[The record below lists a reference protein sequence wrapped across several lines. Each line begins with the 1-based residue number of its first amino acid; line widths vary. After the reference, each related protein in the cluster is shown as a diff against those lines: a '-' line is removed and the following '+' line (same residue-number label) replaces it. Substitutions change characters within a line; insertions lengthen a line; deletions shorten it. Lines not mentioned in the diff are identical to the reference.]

1 MKKLYLMLS
10 MLFAFGIAA
19 NAVPAKKLQK
29 VITLANGTQVSV
41 ELRGDEYLSWWE
53 GTDGTAYRT
62 TATDENVFEAFDLEA
77 QKPAA
82 AARRARTEQGRV
94 ARLARVKN
102 SLKGADDKMRGLGGD
117 HITYKGVKK
126 GLVVLVD
133 FKNKK
138 FADGHDL
145 EYYKNVINGKDF
157 TDEEEGYVG
166 SVRDYFLAQSN
177 GQFELDFDV
186 VGPVTMSK
194 NYGYYG
200 NDGAYQKDEKVYEMI
215 KEACDGIQDKVNLKD
230 YDWDGDGEADQVF
243 FLYAGLGQ
251 ASGGSYS
258 TIWPHESQ
266 LLYWPCGVLSYPTG
280 KINTYACA
288 NELQPETQGSS
299 RYISAG
305 IGTICHEFS
314 HCLGFADMYDTS
326 GGGAYGMA
334 VFDVMDQGSYN
345 GNGFVPCNYTA
356 FERIYAGWVEAIEL
370 DAPATV
376 KDMKSVSD
384 YGRPFIMYNYKNTNE
399 YFLMENRQ
407 NTGWDKG
414 LYGSNGLLITH
425 VNYVPS
431 RWINNTV
438 NVITGTG
445 NNRIQCCTVV
455 NADGSRDMSDFYS
468 LQGDLYPY
476 EVKGV
481 TMNDEFTDDS
491 EPAAKLYNKNSDNSY
506 YLGIPITQIKRSKG
520 SISFLVCGGDDKNV
534 IDNTFKG
541 VVDGINGVTVV
552 KKTVDNRIY
561 SIDGRYLGTD
571 ASALGKG
578 IYVVGGKKVVK

>member
-10 MLFAFGIAA
+10 MLFAFGAAA
-19 NAVPAKKLQK
+19 NAIPAKKLQK
-29 VITLANGTQVSV
+29 VITLTNGTQVSV

-53 GTDGTAYRT
+53 GTDGTAYRA
-62 TATDENVFEAFDLEA
+62 TADENVFEAFDLEA

-82 AARRARTEQGRV
+82 AARRARAEQGRV

-157 TDEEEGYVG
+157 SDEEEGYVG

-251 ASGGSYS
+251 ASGGSAG
-258 TIWPHESQ
+258 TVWPHESE
-266 LLYWPCGVLSYPTG
+266 LRYWPCGVLSYSTG

-314 HCLGFADMYDTS
+314 HCLGFADMYDTT
-326 GGGAYGMA
+326 GGGGYGMS

-370 DAPATV
+370 IDPATV

-399 YFLMENRQ
+399 YFLLENRQ

-414 LYGSNGLLITH
+414 LYGSNGLLIVH

-431 RWINNTV
+431 RWANNSV
-438 NVITGTG
+438 NSSAEK
-445 NNRIQCCTVV
+445 IQCCTVV
-455 NADGSRDMSDFYS
+455 NADGSRENTQYS

-481 TMNDEFTDDS
+481 TMNDEFTDES
-491 EPAAKLYNKNSDNSY
+491 EPAAKLYTKNSDNSY
-506 YLGIPITQIKRSKG
+506 ALGIPITQIKRSKG

-534 IDNTFKG
+534 IDNTFNG

-578 IYVVGGKKVVK
+578 IYVVGGKKIVK

>member
-10 MLFAFGIAA
+10 MLFAFGAAA

-29 VITLANGTQVSV
+29 VITLTNGTQVSV

-53 GTDGTAYRT
+53 GTDGTAYRA
-62 TATDENVFEAFDLEA
+62 TADENVFEAFDLEA

-82 AARRARTEQGRV
+82 AARRARAEQGRV

-157 TDEEEGYVG
+157 SDEEEGYVG

-251 ASGGSYS
+251 ASGGSAG
-258 TIWPHESQ
+258 TVWPHESE
-266 LLYWPCGVLSYPTG
+266 LRYWPCGVLSYSTG

-314 HCLGFADMYDTS
+314 HCLGFADMYDTT
-326 GGGAYGMA
+326 GGGGYGMS

-370 DAPATV
+370 IDPATV

-414 LYGSNGLLITH
+414 LYGSNGLLIVH

-431 RWINNTV
+431 RWANNSV
-438 NVITGTG
+438 NSSAEK
-445 NNRIQCCTVV
+445 IQCCTVV
-455 NADGSRDMSDFYS
+455 NADGSRENTQYS

-481 TMNDEFTDDS
+481 TMNDEFTDES
-491 EPAAKLYNKNSDNSY
+491 EPAAKLYTKNSDNSY
-506 YLGIPITQIKRSKG
+506 ALGIPITNIKRSKG
-520 SISFLVCGGDDKNV
+520 SISFLVCGGDANNV
-534 IDNTFKG
+534 IDNTFNG
-541 VVDGINGVTVV
+541 VVDGINGVTVAN
-552 KKTVDNRIY
+552 KATDNRIY

-578 IYVVGGKKVVK
+578 IYVVGGKKIVK

>member
-10 MLFAFGIAA
+10 MLFAFGAAA

-29 VITLANGTQVSV
+29 VITLTNGTQVSV

-53 GTDGTAYRT
+53 GTDGTAYRA
-62 TATDENVFEAFDLEA
+62 TADENVFEAFDLEA

-82 AARRARTEQGRV
+82 AARRARAEQGRV

-157 TDEEEGYVG
+157 SDEEEGYVG

-215 KEACDGIQDKVNLKD
+215 KEASDGIQDKVNLKD

-251 ASGGSYS
+251 ASGGSAS
-258 TIWPHESQ
+258 TVWPHESE
-266 LLYWPCGVLSYPTG
+266 LRYWPCGVLSYSTG

-314 HCLGFADMYDTS
+314 HCLGFADMYDTT
-326 GGGAYGMA
+326 GGGGYGMS

-370 DAPATV
+370 IDPATV

-414 LYGSNGLLITH
+414 LYGSNGLLIVH

-431 RWINNTV
+431 RWANNSV
-438 NVITGTG
+438 NSSAEK
-445 NNRIQCCTVV
+445 IQCCTVV
-455 NADGSRDMSDFYS
+455 NADGSRENTQYS

-481 TMNDEFTDDS
+481 TMNDEFTDES
-491 EPAAKLYNKNSDNSY
+491 EPAAKLYTKNSDNSY
-506 YLGIPITQIKRSKG
+506 ALGIPITQIKRSKG
-520 SISFLVCGGDDKNV
+520 SVSFLVCGGDANNV
-534 IDNTFKG
+534 IDNTFNG
-541 VVDGINGVTVV
+541 VVDGINGVTVAN
-552 KKTVDNRIY
+552 KATDNRIY

-578 IYVVGGKKVVK
+578 IYVVGGKKIVK

>member
-10 MLFAFGIAA
+10 MLFAFGTAA

-133 FKNKK
+133 FKSKK

-157 TDEEEGYVG
+157 TDEKEGYVG

-200 NDGAYQKDEKVYEMI
+200 ADNAYQKDEKVYEMI
-215 KEACDGIQDKVNLKD
+215 KEASDAIQDQVNLKD

-251 ASGGSYS
+251 ASGGSAG
-258 TIWPHESQ
+258 TIWPHESE
-266 LLYWPCGVLSYPTG
+266 LRYWPCGVLSYPTG

-288 NELQPETQGSS
+288 NELQPVTQGSTN
-299 RYISAG
+299 YISAG

-326 GGGAYGMA
+326 GGGGYGMS

-356 FERIYAGWVEAIEL
+356 FERIYAGWVEPIEL

-407 NTGWDKG
+407 NTGWDEG
-414 LYGSNGLLITH
+414 LYGCNGLLIVH

-438 NVITGTG
+438 NSSDQKIP
-445 NNRIQCCTVV
+445 QCCTVV
-455 NADGSRDMSDFYS
+455 NADGSREISNTLS

-476 EVKGV
+476 EEKGV

-506 YLGIPITQIKRSKG
+506 ALGIPITQIKRSKG
-520 SISFLVCGGDDKNV
+520 SVSFLVCGGDDKNV
-534 IDNTFKG
+534 IDNTFNG

-578 IYVVGGKKVVK
+578 IYVVGGKKIVK

>member
-10 MLFAFGIAA
+10 MLFAFGTAA

-157 TDEEEGYVG
+157 SDEEEGYVG

-215 KEACDGIQDKVNLKD
+215 KEACDGIKDQVNLKN

-251 ASGGSYS
+251 ASGGSAG
-258 TIWPHESQ
+258 TIWPHESE
-266 LLYWPCGVLSYPTG
+266 LRYWPCGVLSYPTG

-314 HCLGFADMYDTS
+314 HCLGFADMYDTT
-326 GGGAYGMA
+326 GGGGYGMS

-356 FERIYAGWVEAIEL
+356 FERIYAGWVEPIEL
-370 DAPATV
+370 IDPATV

-399 YFLMENRQ
+399 YFLLENRQ

-414 LYGSNGLLITH
+414 LYGSNGLLIVH

-431 RWINNTV
+431 RWANNSV
-438 NVITGTG
+438 NSSAEK
-445 NNRIQCCTVV
+445 IQCCTVV
-455 NADGSRDMSDFYS
+455 NADGSRENTQYS

-481 TMNDEFTDDS
+481 TMNDEFTDYS

-506 YLGIPITQIKRSKG
+506 ALGIPITQIKRSKG
-520 SISFLVCGGDDKNV
+520 SVSFLVCGGDDKNV

-578 IYVVGGKKVVK
+578 IYVVGGKKIVK

>member
-10 MLFAFGIAA
+10 MLFAFGAAA

-29 VITLANGTQVSV
+29 VITLTNGTQVSV

-62 TATDENVFEAFDLEA
+62 TAADDTVFEAFDLEV

-82 AARRARTEQGRV
+82 AARRARAEQGRV

-157 TDEEEGYVG
+157 SDEEEGYVG

-251 ASGGSYS
+251 ASGGSAG
-258 TIWPHESQ
+258 TVWPHESE
-266 LLYWPCGVLSYPTG
+266 LRYWPCGVLSYSTG

-314 HCLGFADMYDTS
+314 HCLGFADMYDTTGS
-326 GGGAYGMA
+326 GGYGMS

-370 DAPATV
+370 ESPATV

-414 LYGSNGLLITH
+414 LYGSNGLLIVH

-431 RWINNTV
+431 RWANNSV
-438 NVITGTG
+438 NSSAEK
-445 NNRIQCCTVV
+445 IQCCTVV
-455 NADGSRDMSDFYS
+455 NADGSRENTQYS

-481 TMNDEFTDDS
+481 TMNDEFTDES
-491 EPAAKLYNKNSDNSY
+491 EPAAKLYTKNSDNSY
-506 YLGIPITQIKRSKG
+506 ALGIPITNIKRSKG
-520 SISFLVCGGDDKNV
+520 SVSFLVCGGDDKNV
-534 IDNTFKG
+534 IDNTFNG
-541 VVDGINGVTVV
+541 VVDGINGVTVAN
-552 KKTVDNRIY
+552 KAADNRIY

-578 IYVVGGKKVVK
+578 IYVVGGKKIVK

>member
-10 MLFAFGIAA
+10 MLFAFGAAA

-29 VITLANGTQVSV
+29 VITLTNGTQVSV

-62 TATDENVFEAFDLEA
+62 TADENVFEAFDLEA

-102 SLKGADDKMRGLGGD
+102 SLKGIDDKMRGLGGD

-157 TDEEEGYVG
+157 SDEEEGYVG

-251 ASGGSYS
+251 ASGGSAG
-258 TIWPHESQ
+258 TIWPHESE
-266 LLYWPCGVLSYPTG
+266 LRYWPCGVLSYPTG

-314 HCLGFADMYDTS
+314 HCLGFADMYDTTGS
-326 GGGAYGMA
+326 GGYGMS

-370 DAPATV
+370 IDPATV

-399 YFLMENRQ
+399 YFLLENRQ
-407 NTGWDKG
+407 NTGWDEG
-414 LYGSNGLLITH
+414 LYGSNGLLIVH

-431 RWINNTV
+431 RWANNSV
-438 NVITGTG
+438 NSSAEK
-445 NNRIQCCTVV
+445 IQCCTVV
-455 NADGSRDMSDFYS
+455 NADGSRENTQYS

-476 EVKGV
+476 EVKGM
-481 TMNDEFTDDS
+481 TMNDEFTDES
-491 EPAAKLYNKNSDNSY
+491 EPAAKLYTKNSDNY
-506 YLGIPITQIKRSKG
+506 YALGIPITNIKRSKG
-520 SISFLVCGGDDKNV
+520 SVSFLVCGGDDKNV
-534 IDNTFKG
+534 IDNTFNG
-541 VVDGINGVTVV
+541 VVDGINGVTVAN
-552 KKTVDNRIY
+552 KAADNRIY

-578 IYVVGGKKVVK
+578 IYVVGGKKIVK

>member
-10 MLFAFGIAA
+10 MLFAFGAAA
-19 NAVPAKKLQK
+19 NAIPAKKLQK
-29 VITLANGTQVSV
+29 VITLTNGTQVSV

-53 GTDGTAYRT
+53 GTDGTAYRA
-62 TATDENVFEAFDLEA
+62 TADDAVFEAFDLEA

-82 AARRARTEQGRV
+82 AARRARAEQGRV

-157 TDEEEGYVG
+157 SDEEEGYVG

-251 ASGGSYS
+251 ASGGSAG
-258 TIWPHESQ
+258 TIWPHESE
-266 LLYWPCGVLSYPTG
+266 LRYWPCGVLSYPTG

-314 HCLGFADMYDTS
+314 HCLGFADMYDTT
-326 GGGAYGMA
+326 GGGGYGMS

-370 DAPATV
+370 ESPATV

-414 LYGSNGLLITH
+414 LYGSNGLLIVH

-431 RWINNTV
+431 RWANNSV
-438 NVITGTG
+438 NSSAEK
-445 NNRIQCCTVV
+445 IQCCTVV
-455 NADGSRDMSDFYS
+455 NADGSRENTQYS

-481 TMNDEFTDDS
+481 TMNDEFTDES
-491 EPAAKLYNKNSDNSY
+491 EPAAKLYTKNSDNSY
-506 YLGIPITQIKRSKG
+506 ALGIPITNIKRSKG

-534 IDNTFKG
+534 IDNTFNG

-578 IYVVGGKKVVK
+578 IYVVGGKKIVK

>member
-10 MLFAFGIAA
+10 MLFAFGAAA

-138 FADGHDL
+138 FANGHDL

-215 KEACDGIQDKVNLKD
+215 KEACDGIKDQVDLKD

-251 ASGGSYS
+251 ASGGSAG
-258 TIWPHESQ
+258 TIWPHESE
-266 LLYWPCGVLSYPTG
+266 LRYWPCGVLSYSTG

-326 GGGAYGMA
+326 GGGGYGMS

-370 DAPATV
+370 DVPATV
-376 KDMKSVSD
+376 KEMKSVSD

-407 NTGWDKG
+407 NTGWDEG

-431 RWINNTV
+431 RWANNSV
-438 NVITGTG
+438 NSSAEK
-445 NNRIQCCTVV
+445 IQCCTVV
-455 NADGSRDMSDFYS
+455 NADGSRENTQYS

-481 TMNDEFTDDS
+481 TMNDEFTDES
-491 EPAAKLYNKNSDNSY
+491 EPAAKLYTKNSDNSY
-506 YLGIPITQIKRSKG
+506 ALGIPITKIKRSKG
-520 SISFLVCGGDDKNV
+520 SVSFLVCGGDDKNV

-578 IYVVGGKKVVK
+578 IYVVGGKKIVK

>member
-10 MLFAFGIAA
+10 MLFAFGAAA
-19 NAVPAKKLQK
+19 NAIPAKKLQK
-29 VITLANGTQVSV
+29 VITLTNGTQVSV

-53 GTDGTAYRT
+53 GTDGTAYRA
-62 TATDENVFEAFDLEA
+62 TADDTVFEAFDLEA

-82 AARRARTEQGRV
+82 AARRARAEQGRV

-157 TDEEEGYVG
+157 SDEEEGYVG

-251 ASGGSYS
+251 ASGGSAG
-258 TIWPHESQ
+258 TVWPHESE
-266 LLYWPCGVLSYPTG
+266 LRYWPCGVLSYSTG

-314 HCLGFADMYDTS
+314 HCLGFADMYDTT
-326 GGGAYGMA
+326 GGGGYGMS

-370 DAPATV
+370 IDPATV

-399 YFLMENRQ
+399 YFLLENRQ

-414 LYGSNGLLITH
+414 LYGSNGLLIVH

-431 RWINNTV
+431 RWANNSV
-438 NVITGTG
+438 NSSAEK
-445 NNRIQCCTVV
+445 IQCCTVV
-455 NADGSRDMSDFYS
+455 NADGSRENTQYS

-481 TMNDEFTDDS
+481 TMNDEFTDES
-491 EPAAKLYNKNSDNSY
+491 EPAAKLYTKNSDNSY
-506 YLGIPITQIKRSKG
+506 ALGIPITNIKRSKG

-534 IDNTFKG
+534 IDNTFNG
-541 VVDGINGVTVV
+541 VVDGINGVTVAN
-552 KKTVDNRIY
+552 KAADNRIY

-578 IYVVGGKKVVK
+578 IYVVGGKKIVK

>member
-10 MLFAFGIAA
+10 MLFAFGAAA
-19 NAVPAKKLQK
+19 NAIPAKKLQK
-29 VITLANGTQVSV
+29 VITLTNGTQVSV

-53 GTDGTAYRT
+53 GTDGTAYRA
-62 TATDENVFEAFDLEA
+62 TADENVFEAFDLEA

-82 AARRARTEQGRV
+82 AARRARAEQGRV

-157 TDEEEGYVG
+157 SDEEEGYVG

-251 ASGGSYS
+251 ASGGSAG
-258 TIWPHESQ
+258 TVWPHESE
-266 LLYWPCGVLSYPTG
+266 LRYWPCGVLSYSTG

-314 HCLGFADMYDTS
+314 HCLGFADMYDTT
-326 GGGAYGMA
+326 GGGGYGMS

-370 DAPATV
+370 ESPATV

-414 LYGSNGLLITH
+414 LYGSNGLLIVH

-431 RWINNTV
+431 RWANNSV
-438 NVITGTG
+438 NSSAEK
-445 NNRIQCCTVV
+445 IQCCTVV
-455 NADGSRDMSDFYS
+455 NADGSRENTQYS

-481 TMNDEFTDDS
+481 TMNDEFTDES
-491 EPAAKLYNKNSDNSY
+491 EPAAKLYTKNSDNSY
-506 YLGIPITQIKRSKG
+506 ALGIPITQIKRSKG
-520 SISFLVCGGDDKNV
+520 SISFLVCGGDDNNV
-534 IDNTFKG
+534 IDNTFNG
-541 VVDGINGVTVV
+541 VVDGINGVTVA
-552 KKTVDNRIY
+552 KKTADNRIY

-578 IYVVGGKKVVK
+578 IYVVGGKKIVK

>member
-82 AARRARTEQGRV
+82 AARRARAEQGRV

-157 TDEEEGYVG
+157 SDEEEGYVG

-194 NYGYYG
+194 NSGYYG

-251 ASGGSYS
+251 ASGGSPG
-258 TIWPHESQ
+258 TIWPHESE
-266 LLYWPCGVLSYPTG
+266 LRYWPCGVLSYPTG

-314 HCLGFADMYDTS
+314 HCLGFADMYDTT
-326 GGGAYGMA
+326 GGGGYGMS

-370 DAPATV
+370 ESPATV

-399 YFLMENRQ
+399 YFLLENRQ

-414 LYGSNGLLITH
+414 LYGSNGLLIVH

-431 RWINNTV
+431 RWANNSV
-438 NVITGTG
+438 NAS
-445 NNRIQCCTVV
+445 NEKIQCCTVV
-455 NADGSRDMSDFYS
+455 NADGSRENTQYS

-481 TMNDEFTDDS
+481 TMNDEFTDES
-491 EPAAKLYNKNSDNSY
+491 EPAAKLYTKNSDNSY
-506 YLGIPITQIKRSKG
+506 ALGIPITQIKRSKG
-520 SISFLVCGGDDKNV
+520 SVSFLVCGGDANNV
-534 IDNTFKG
+534 IDNTFNG
-541 VVDGINGVTVV
+541 VVDGINGVTVAN
-552 KKTVDNRIY
+552 KATDNRIY

-578 IYVVGGKKVVK
+578 IYVVGGKKIVK

>member
-10 MLFAFGIAA
+10 MLFAFGTAA

-82 AARRARTEQGRV
+82 AARRARAEQGRV

-133 FKNKK
+133 FKNEK

-200 NDGAYQKDEKVYEMI
+200 GDSQYQKDDKVYEMI
-215 KEACDGIQDKVNLKD
+215 KEACDGIQDQVNLKN

-251 ASGGSYS
+251 ASGGSAG
-258 TIWPHESQ
+258 TIWPHESE
-266 LLYWPCGVLSYPTG
+266 LRYWPCGVLSYPTG

-314 HCLGFADMYDTS
+314 HCLGFADMYDTT
-326 GGGAYGMA
+326 GGGGYGMS

-370 DAPATV
+370 DVPATV
-376 KDMKSVSD
+376 KEMKSVSD

-431 RWINNTV
+431 RWVNNSV
-438 NVITGTG
+438 NSSKEK
-445 NNRIQCCTVV
+445 IQCCTVV
-455 NADGSRDMSDFYS
+455 NADGSREISNTLS

-476 EVKGV
+476 EEKGV

-506 YLGIPITQIKRSKG
+506 ALGIPITQIKRSKG
-520 SISFLVCGGDDKNV
+520 SISFLVCGGDANNV

-578 IYVVGGKKVVK
+578 IYVVGGKKIVK

>member
-10 MLFAFGIAA
+10 MLFAFGAAA

-29 VITLANGTQVSV
+29 VITLTNGTQVSV

-53 GTDGTAYRT
+53 GTDGTAYRA
-62 TATDENVFEAFDLEA
+62 TADENVFEAFDLEA

-82 AARRARTEQGRV
+82 AARRARAEQGRV

-102 SLKGADDKMRGLGGD
+102 SLRGADDKMRGLGGD

-157 TDEEEGYVG
+157 SDEEEGYVG

-251 ASGGSYS
+251 ASGGSAG
-258 TIWPHESQ
+258 TVWPHESE
-266 LLYWPCGVLSYPTG
+266 LRYWPCGVLSYSTG

-314 HCLGFADMYDTS
+314 HCLGFADMYDTT
-326 GGGAYGMA
+326 GGGGYGMS

-370 DAPATV
+370 IDPATV

-414 LYGSNGLLITH
+414 LYGSNGLLIVH

-431 RWINNTV
+431 RWANNSV
-438 NVITGTG
+438 NSSAEK
-445 NNRIQCCTVV
+445 IQCCTVV
-455 NADGSRDMSDFYS
+455 NADGSRENTQYS

-481 TMNDEFTDDS
+481 TMNDEFTDES
-491 EPAAKLYNKNSDNSY
+491 EPAAKLYTKNSDNSY
-506 YLGIPITQIKRSKG
+506 ALGIPITQIKRSKG
-520 SISFLVCGGDDKNV
+520 SISFLVCGGDANNV
-534 IDNTFKG
+534 IDNTFNG
-541 VVDGINGVTVV
+541 VVDGINGVTVA
-552 KKTVDNRIY
+552 KKAADNRIY

-578 IYVVGGKKVVK
+578 IYVVGGKKIVK

>member
-10 MLFAFGIAA
+10 MLFAFGAAA
-19 NAVPAKKLQK
+19 NAIPAKKLQK
-29 VITLANGTQVSV
+29 VITLTNGTQVSV

-62 TATDENVFEAFDLEA
+62 TAADDTVFEAFDLEA

-82 AARRARTEQGRV
+82 AARRARAEQGRV

-157 TDEEEGYVG
+157 SDEEEGYVG

-251 ASGGSYS
+251 ASGGSAG
-258 TIWPHESQ
+258 TIWPHESE
-266 LLYWPCGVLSYPTG
+266 LRYWPCGVLSYSTG

-314 HCLGFADMYDTS
+314 HCLGFADMYDTT
-326 GGGAYGMA
+326 GGGGYGMS

-356 FERIYAGWVEAIEL
+356 FERIYAGWVEPIEL
-370 DAPATV
+370 IDPATV

-399 YFLMENRQ
+399 YFLLENRQ
-407 NTGWDKG
+407 NTGWDEG
-414 LYGSNGLLITH
+414 LYGSNGLLIVH

-431 RWINNTV
+431 RWANNSV
-438 NVITGTG
+438 NSSAEK
-445 NNRIQCCTVV
+445 IQCCTVV
-455 NADGSRDMSDFYS
+455 NADGSRDNTQYS

-481 TMNDEFTDDS
+481 TMNDEFTDES
-491 EPAAKLYNKNSDNSY
+491 EPAAKLYTKNSDNSY
-506 YLGIPITQIKRSKG
+506 ALGIPITNIKRSKG

-534 IDNTFKG
+534 IDNTFNG
-541 VVDGINGVTVV
+541 VVDGINGVTVAN
-552 KKTVDNRIY
+552 KAADNRIY

>member
-10 MLFAFGIAA
+10 MLFAFGAAA
-19 NAVPAKKLQK
+19 NAIPAKKLQK
-29 VITLANGTQVSV
+29 VITLTNGTQVSV

-53 GTDGTAYRT
+53 GTDGTAYRA
-62 TATDENVFEAFDLEA
+62 TADENVFEAFDLEA

-82 AARRARTEQGRV
+82 AARRARAEQGRV

-157 TDEEEGYVG
+157 SDEEEGYVG

-251 ASGGSYS
+251 ASGGSAG
-258 TIWPHESQ
+258 TVWPHESE
-266 LLYWPCGVLSYPTG
+266 LRYWPCGVLSYSTG

-314 HCLGFADMYDTS
+314 HCLGFADMYDTT
-326 GGGAYGMA
+326 GGGGYGMS

-370 DAPATV
+370 ESPATV

-414 LYGSNGLLITH
+414 LYGSNGLLIVH

-431 RWINNTV
+431 RWANNSV
-438 NVITGTG
+438 NSSAEK
-445 NNRIQCCTVV
+445 IQCCTVV
-455 NADGSRDMSDFYS
+455 NADGSRENTQYS

-481 TMNDEFTDDS
+481 TMNDEFTDES
-491 EPAAKLYNKNSDNSY
+491 EPAAKLYTKNSDNSY
-506 YLGIPITQIKRSKG
+506 ALGIPITNIKRSKG
-520 SISFLVCGGDDKNV
+520 SVSFLVCGGDANNV
-534 IDNTFKG
+534 IDNTFNG
-541 VVDGINGVTVV
+541 VVDGINGVTVAN
-552 KKTVDNRIY
+552 KATDNRIY

-578 IYVVGGKKVVK
+578 IYVVGGKKIVK

>member
-10 MLFAFGIAA
+10 MLFAFGTAA

-200 NDGAYQKDEKVYEMI
+200 GDSEYQKDDKVYEMI
-215 KEACDGIQDKVNLKD
+215 KEACDGIQDQVNLKD

-251 ASGGSYS
+251 ASGGTAS
-258 TIWPHESQ
+258 TIWPHESE
-266 LLYWPCGVLSYPTG
+266 LRYWPCGVLSYSTG

-314 HCLGFADMYDTS
+314 HCLGFADMYDTF
-326 GGGAYGMA
+326 GGGGYGMS

-356 FERIYAGWVEAIEL
+356 FERIYAGWVEPIEL
-370 DAPATV
+370 DVPATV

-407 NTGWDKG
+407 NTGWDEG
-414 LYGSNGLLITH
+414 LYGSNGLLIVH

-431 RWINNTV
+431 RWINNSV
-438 NVITGTG
+438 NSSKEK
-445 NNRIQCCTVV
+445 IQCCTVV
-455 NADGSRDMSDFYS
+455 NADGSRETSNTLS

-476 EVKGV
+476 EEKGV

-506 YLGIPITQIKRSKG
+506 ALGIPITQIKRSKG
-520 SISFLVCGGDDKNV
+520 SVSFLVCGGDDKNV

-578 IYVVGGKKVVK
+578 IYVVGGKKIVK

>member
-10 MLFAFGIAA
+10 MLFAFGAAA

-29 VITLANGTQVSV
+29 VITLTNGTQVSV

-53 GTDGTAYRT
+53 GTDGTAYRA
-62 TATDENVFEAFDLEA
+62 TADDVVFEAFDLEA

-82 AARRARTEQGRV
+82 DARRARAEQGRV

-157 TDEEEGYVG
+157 SDEEEGYVG

-200 NDGAYQKDEKVYEMI
+200 YDNAYQKDEKVYEMI
-215 KEACDGIQDKVNLKD
+215 KEASDAIQDQVNLKD

-243 FLYAGLGQ
+243 YLYAGLGQ
-251 ASGGSYS
+251 ASGGSAS
-258 TIWPHESQ
+258 TIWPHESE
-266 LLYWPCGVLSYPTG
+266 LRYWPCGVLSYSTG

-326 GGGAYGMA
+326 GGGGYGMS

-376 KDMKSVSD
+376 KEMKSVSD

-407 NTGWDKG
+407 NTGWDEG

-431 RWINNTV
+431 RWANNSV
-438 NVITGTG
+438 NSSAEKIQ
-445 NNRIQCCTVV
+445 QCCTVV
-455 NADGSRDMSDFYS
+455 NADGSRDNTQYS

-506 YLGIPITQIKRSKG
+506 ALGIPITQIKRSKG
-520 SISFLVCGGDDKNV
+520 SISFLVCGGEPSNV
-534 IDNTFKG
+534 IDNTFNG
-541 VVDGINGVTVV
+541 VVDGINGVTVAD
-552 KKTVDNRIY
+552 KTRDNRIY

-578 IYVVGGKKVVK
+578 IYVVGGKKIVK

>member
-29 VITLANGTQVSV
+29 VITLTNGTQVSV

-53 GTDGTAYRT
+53 GTDGTAYRA
-62 TATDENVFEAFDLEA
+62 TADENVFEAFDLEA

-82 AARRARTEQGRV
+82 AALRARAEQGRV

-157 TDEEEGYVG
+157 SDEEEGYVG

-251 ASGGSYS
+251 ASGGSAG
-258 TIWPHESQ
+258 TVWPHESE
-266 LLYWPCGVLSYPTG
+266 LRYWPCGVLSYPTG

-314 HCLGFADMYDTS
+314 HCLGFADMYDTT
-326 GGGAYGMA
+326 GGGGYGMS

-370 DAPATV
+370 ESPATV

-399 YFLMENRQ
+399 YFLLENRQ

-414 LYGSNGLLITH
+414 LYGSNGLLIVH

-431 RWINNTV
+431 RWANNTV
-438 NVITGTG
+438 NSSGEK
-445 NNRIQCCTVV
+445 IQCCTVV
-455 NADGSRDMSDFYS
+455 NADGSRETTNQYS

-481 TMNDEFTDDS
+481 TMNDEFTDES
-491 EPAAKLYNKNSDNSY
+491 EPAAKLYTKNSDNSY
-506 YLGIPITQIKRSKG
+506 ALGIPITQIKRSKG
-520 SISFLVCGGDDKNV
+520 SVSFLVCGGDDKNV
-534 IDNTFKG
+534 IDNTFNG
-541 VVDGINGVTVV
+541 VVDGINGVTVA
-552 KKTVDNRIY
+552 KKATDNRIY

>member
-29 VITLANGTQVSV
+29 VITLTNGTQVSV

-53 GTDGTAYRT
+53 GIDGTAYRA
-62 TATDENVFEAFDLEA
+62 TADENVFEAFDLEA

-157 TDEEEGYVG
+157 SDEEEGYVG

-194 NYGYYG
+194 NSGYYG

-251 ASGGSYS
+251 ASGGSAG
-258 TIWPHESQ
+258 TIWPHESE
-266 LLYWPCGVLSYPTG
+266 LRYWPCGVLSYSTG

-314 HCLGFADMYDTS
+314 HCLGFADMYDTT
-326 GGGAYGMA
+326 GGGGYGMS

-370 DAPATV
+370 ESPATV

-399 YFLMENRQ
+399 YFLLENRQ

-414 LYGSNGLLITH
+414 LYGSNGLLIVH

-431 RWINNTV
+431 RWANNSV
-438 NVITGTG
+438 NAS
-445 NNRIQCCTVV
+445 NEKIQCCTVV
-455 NADGSRDMSDFYS
+455 NADGSRENTQYS

-481 TMNDEFTDDS
+481 TMNDEFTDES
-491 EPAAKLYNKNSDNSY
+491 EPAAKLYTKNSDNSY
-506 YLGIPITQIKRSKG
+506 ALGIPITQIKRSKG
-520 SISFLVCGGDDKNV
+520 SVSFLVCGGDDKNV
-534 IDNTFKG
+534 IDNTFNG

-578 IYVVGGKKVVK
+578 IYVVGGKKIVK

>member
-10 MLFAFGIAA
+10 MLFAFGTAA
-19 NAVPAKKLQK
+19 NAIPAKKLQK
-29 VITLANGTQVSV
+29 VITLTNGTQVSV

-53 GTDGTAYRT
+53 GTDGTAYRA
-62 TATDENVFEAFDLEA
+62 TADDTVFEAFDLEA

-82 AARRARTEQGRV
+82 AARRARAEQGRV

-157 TDEEEGYVG
+157 SDEEEGYVG

-200 NDGAYQKDEKVYEMI
+200 NDGAYQKDEKIYEMI
-215 KEACDGIQDKVNLKD
+215 KEACDGIQDQVNLKD

-251 ASGGSYS
+251 ASGGSPG
-258 TIWPHESQ
+258 TIWPHESE
-266 LLYWPCGVLSYPTG
+266 LRYWPCGVLSYPTG

-314 HCLGFADMYDTS
+314 HCLGFADMYDTT
-326 GGGAYGMA
+326 GGGGYGMS

-370 DAPATV
+370 ESPATV

-399 YFLMENRQ
+399 YFLLENRQ

-414 LYGSNGLLITH
+414 LYGSNGLLIVH

-431 RWINNTV
+431 RWANNSV
-438 NVITGTG
+438 NAS
-445 NNRIQCCTVV
+445 NEKIQCCTVV
-455 NADGSRDMSDFYS
+455 NADGSRENTQYS

-481 TMNDEFTDDS
+481 TMNDEFTDES
-491 EPAAKLYNKNSDNSY
+491 EPAAKLYTKNSDNSY
-506 YLGIPITQIKRSKG
+506 ALGIPITQIKRSKG
-520 SISFLVCGGDDKNV
+520 SVSFLVCGGDANNV
-534 IDNTFKG
+534 IDNTFNG
-541 VVDGINGVTVV
+541 VVDGINGVTVAN
-552 KKTVDNRIY
+552 KATDNRIY

-578 IYVVGGKKVVK
+578 IYVVGGKKIVK

>member
-10 MLFAFGIAA
+10 MLFAFGAAA

-29 VITLANGTQVSV
+29 VITLTNGTQVSV

-157 TDEEEGYVG
+157 SDEEEGYVG

-194 NYGYYG
+194 NSGYYG

-251 ASGGSYS
+251 ALGGSPG
-258 TIWPHESQ
+258 TIWPHESE
-266 LLYWPCGVLSYPTG
+266 LRYWPCGVLSYPTG

-314 HCLGFADMYDTS
+314 HCLGFADMYDTT
-326 GGGAYGMA
+326 GGGGYGMS

-370 DAPATV
+370 ESPATV

-399 YFLMENRQ
+399 YFLLENRQ

-414 LYGSNGLLITH
+414 LYGSNGLLIVH

-431 RWINNTV
+431 RWANNSV
-438 NVITGTG
+438 NSSAEK
-445 NNRIQCCTVV
+445 IQCCTVV
-455 NADGSRDMSDFYS
+455 NADGSRDNTQYS

-481 TMNDEFTDDS
+481 TMNDEFTDES
-491 EPAAKLYNKNSDNSY
+491 EPAAKLYNKNTDGSNV
-506 YLGIPITQIKRSKG
+506 LGIPITQIKRSKG
-520 SISFLVCGGDDKNV
+520 SVSFLVCGGDDKNV
-534 IDNTFKG
+534 IDNTFNG
-541 VVDGINGVTVV
+541 VVDGINGVTVAD
-552 KKTVDNRIY
+552 KTRDNRIY

-578 IYVVGGKKVVK
+578 VYVVGGKKIVK

>member
-10 MLFAFGIAA
+10 MLFAFGAAA
-19 NAVPAKKLQK
+19 NAIPAKKLQK
-29 VITLANGTQVSV
+29 VITLTNGTQVSV

-53 GTDGTAYRT
+53 GTDGTAYRA
-62 TATDENVFEAFDLEA
+62 TADENVFEAFDLEA

-82 AARRARTEQGRV
+82 AARRARAEQGRV

-157 TDEEEGYVG
+157 SDEEEGYVG

-251 ASGGSYS
+251 ASGGSAG
-258 TIWPHESQ
+258 TVWPHESE
-266 LLYWPCGVLSYPTG
+266 LRYWPCGVLSYSTG

-314 HCLGFADMYDTS
+314 HCLGFADMYDTT
-326 GGGAYGMA
+326 GGGGYGMS

-370 DAPATV
+370 IDPATV

-399 YFLMENRQ
+399 YFLLENRQ

-414 LYGSNGLLITH
+414 LYGSNGLLIVH

-431 RWINNTV
+431 RWANNSV
-438 NVITGTG
+438 NSSAEK
-445 NNRIQCCTVV
+445 IQCCTVV
-455 NADGSRDMSDFYS
+455 NADGSRENTQYS

-481 TMNDEFTDDS
+481 TMNDEFTDES
-491 EPAAKLYNKNSDNSY
+491 EPAAKLYTKNSDNSY
-506 YLGIPITQIKRSKG
+506 ALGIPITQIKRSKG
-520 SISFLVCGGDDKNV
+520 SVSFLVCGGDANNV
-534 IDNTFKG
+534 IDNTFNG
-541 VVDGINGVTVV
+541 VVDGINGVTVAN
-552 KKTVDNRIY
+552 KAVDNRIY

-578 IYVVGGKKVVK
+578 IYVVGGKKIVK

>member
-10 MLFAFGIAA
+10 MLFAFGAAA
-19 NAVPAKKLQK
+19 NAIPAKKLQK
-29 VITLANGTQVSV
+29 VITLTNGTQVSV

-53 GTDGTAYRT
+53 GTDGTAYRA
-62 TATDENVFEAFDLEA
+62 TADENVFEAFDLEA

-82 AARRARTEQGRV
+82 AARRARAEQGRV

-251 ASGGSYS
+251 ASGGSAG
-258 TIWPHESQ
+258 TVWPHESE
-266 LLYWPCGVLSYPTG
+266 LRYWPCGVLSYPTG

-314 HCLGFADMYDTS
+314 HCLGFADMYDTT
-326 GGGAYGMA
+326 GGGGYGMS

-370 DAPATV
+370 IDPATV

-414 LYGSNGLLITH
+414 LYGSNGLLIVH

-431 RWINNTV
+431 RWANNSV
-438 NVITGTG
+438 NSSAEK
-445 NNRIQCCTVV
+445 IQCCTVV
-455 NADGSRDMSDFYS
+455 NADGSRENTQYS

-481 TMNDEFTDDS
+481 TMNDEFTDES
-491 EPAAKLYNKNSDNSY
+491 EPAAKLYTKNSDNSY
-506 YLGIPITQIKRSKG
+506 ALGIPITNIKRSKG
-520 SISFLVCGGDDKNV
+520 SISFLACGGDANNV
-534 IDNTFKG
+534 IDNTFNG
-541 VVDGINGVTVV
+541 VVDGINGVTVAN
-552 KKTVDNRIY
+552 KAADNRIY

-578 IYVVGGKKVVK
+578 IYVVGGKKIVK

>member
-10 MLFAFGIAA
+10 MLFAFGAAA
-19 NAVPAKKLQK
+19 NAIPAKKLQK
-29 VITLANGTQVSV
+29 VITLTNGTQVSV

-53 GTDGTAYRT
+53 GTDGTAYRA
-62 TATDENVFEAFDLEA
+62 TADENVFEAFDLEA

-82 AARRARTEQGRV
+82 AARRARAEQGRV

-157 TDEEEGYVG
+157 SDEEEGYVG

-251 ASGGSYS
+251 ASGGSAG
-258 TIWPHESQ
+258 TVWPHESE
-266 LLYWPCGVLSYPTG
+266 LRYWPCGVLSYSTG

-314 HCLGFADMYDTS
+314 HCLGFADMYDTT
-326 GGGAYGMA
+326 GGGGYGMS

-370 DAPATV
+370 IDPATV

-414 LYGSNGLLITH
+414 LYGSNGLLIVH

-431 RWINNTV
+431 RWANNSV
-438 NVITGTG
+438 NSSAEK
-445 NNRIQCCTVV
+445 IQCCTVV
-455 NADGSRDMSDFYS
+455 NADGSRENTQYS

-481 TMNDEFTDDS
+481 TMNDEFTDES
-491 EPAAKLYNKNSDNSY
+491 EPAAKLYTKNSDNSY
-506 YLGIPITQIKRSKG
+506 ALGIPITNIKRSKG
-520 SISFLVCGGDDKNV
+520 SVSFLVCGGDDKNV
-534 IDNTFKG
+534 IDNTFNG
-541 VVDGINGVTVV
+541 VVDGINGVTVAD
-552 KKTVDNRIY
+552 KTRDNRIY

>member
-133 FKNKK
+133 FKNKP

-157 TDEEEGYVG
+157 SDEEEGYVG

-186 VGPVTMSK
+186 VGPVTMSN

-200 NDGAYQKDEKVYEMI
+200 YDGAYQKDEKVYEMI
-215 KEACDGIQDKVNLKD
+215 KEACDGIQDQVNLKD

-251 ASGGSYS
+251 ASGGSAS
-258 TIWPHESQ
+258 TIWPHESE
-266 LLYWPCGVLSYPTG
+266 LRYWPCGVLSYSTG

-326 GGGAYGMA
+326 GGGGYGMS

-376 KDMKSVSD
+376 KDLKSVSD

-407 NTGWDKG
+407 NTGWDEG
-414 LYGSNGLLITH
+414 LYGSNGLLIVH

-431 RWINNTV
+431 RWANNSV
-438 NVITGTG
+438 NWSTEK
-445 NNRIQCCTVV
+445 IQCCTVV
-455 NADGSRDMSDFYS
+455 NADGSRDNTQYS

-506 YLGIPITQIKRSKG
+506 ALGIPITQIKRSKG
-520 SISFLVCGGDDKNV
+520 SISFLVCGGDANNV
-534 IDNTFKG
+534 IDNTFNG

-578 IYVVGGKKVVK
+578 IYVVGGKKIVK

>member
-10 MLFAFGIAA
+10 MLFAFGAAA

-29 VITLANGTQVSV
+29 VITLTNGTQVSV

-53 GTDGTAYRT
+53 GTDGTAYRA
-62 TATDENVFEAFDLEA
+62 TADDTVFEAFDLEA

-82 AARRARTEQGRV
+82 AARRARAEQGRV

-157 TDEEEGYVG
+157 SDEEEGYVG

-215 KEACDGIQDKVNLKD
+215 KEACDGIQDQVNLKD

-251 ASGGSYS
+251 ASGGSHS
-258 TIWPHESQ
+258 TIWPHESE
-266 LLYWPCGVLSYPTG
+266 LRYWPCGVLSYSTG

-314 HCLGFADMYDTS
+314 HCLGFADMYDTT
-326 GGGAYGMA
+326 GGGGYGMS

-370 DAPATV
+370 IDPATV

-399 YFLMENRQ
+399 YFLLENRQ

-414 LYGSNGLLITH
+414 LYGSNGLLIVH

-431 RWINNTV
+431 RWANNSV
-438 NVITGTG
+438 NSSAEK
-445 NNRIQCCTVV
+445 IQCCTVV
-455 NADGSRDMSDFYS
+455 NADGSRDNTQYS

-481 TMNDEFTDDS
+481 TMNDEFTDES
-491 EPAAKLYNKNSDNSY
+491 EPAAKLYTKNSDNSY
-506 YLGIPITQIKRSKG
+506 ALGIPITNIKRSKG
-520 SISFLVCGGDDKNV
+520 SVSFLVCGGDANNV
-534 IDNTFKG
+534 IDNTFNG

-552 KKTVDNRIY
+552 KKAADNRIY

-578 IYVVGGKKVVK
+578 IYVVGGKKIVR

>member
-10 MLFAFGIAA
+10 MLFAFGAAA

-29 VITLANGTQVSV
+29 VITLTNGTQVSV

-53 GTDGTAYRT
+53 GTDGTAYRA
-62 TATDENVFEAFDLEA
+62 TADDAVFEAFDLEA

-82 AARRARTEQGRV
+82 AARRARAEQGRV

-157 TDEEEGYVG
+157 SDEEEGYVG

-215 KEACDGIQDKVNLKD
+215 KEASDGIQDKVNLKD

-251 ASGGSYS
+251 ASGGSAG
-258 TIWPHESQ
+258 TVWPHESE
-266 LLYWPCGVLSYPTG
+266 LRYWPCGVLSYSTG

-314 HCLGFADMYDTS
+314 HCLGFADMYDTTGS
-326 GGGAYGMA
+326 GGYGMS

-370 DAPATV
+370 ESPATV

-399 YFLMENRQ
+399 YFLLENRQ

-414 LYGSNGLLITH
+414 LYGSNGLLIVH

-431 RWINNTV
+431 RWTNNSV
-438 NVITGTG
+438 NSSKEK
-445 NNRIQCCTVV
+445 IQCCTVV
-455 NADGSRDMSDFYS
+455 NADGSRENTQYS

-481 TMNDEFTDDS
+481 TMNDEFTDES
-491 EPAAKLYNKNSDNSY
+491 EPAAKLYTKNSDNSY
-506 YLGIPITQIKRSKG
+506 ALGIPITQIKRSKG
-520 SISFLVCGGDDKNV
+520 SISFLVCGGDANNV
-534 IDNTFKG
+534 IDNTFNG
-541 VVDGINGVTVV
+541 VVDGINGVTVAD
-552 KKTVDNRIY
+552 KTRDNRIY
-561 SIDGRYLGTD
+561 SIDGRYLSTRQGYLRRWRQED
-571 ASALGKG
+571 R
-578 IYVVGGKKVVK
+578 KVN

>member
-157 TDEEEGYVG
+157 SDEEEGYVG

-215 KEACDGIQDKVNLKD
+215 KEACDGIKDQVNLKN

-251 ASGGSYS
+251 ASGGSAG
-258 TIWPHESQ
+258 TIWPHESE
-266 LLYWPCGVLSYPTG
+266 LRYWPCGVLSYPTG

-314 HCLGFADMYDTS
+314 HCLGFADMYDTT
-326 GGGAYGMA
+326 GGGGYGMS

-356 FERIYAGWVEAIEL
+356 FERIYAGWVEPIEL
-370 DAPATV
+370 IDPATV

-399 YFLMENRQ
+399 YFLLENRQ

-414 LYGSNGLLITH
+414 LYGSNGLLIVH

-431 RWINNTV
+431 RWANNSV
-438 NVITGTG
+438 NSSAEK
-445 NNRIQCCTVV
+445 IQCCTVV
-455 NADGSRDMSDFYS
+455 NADGSRENTQYS

-481 TMNDEFTDDS
+481 TMNDEFTDYS

-506 YLGIPITQIKRSKG
+506 ALGIPITQIKRSKG
-520 SISFLVCGGDDKNV
+520 SVSFLVCGGDDKNV

-578 IYVVGGKKVVK
+578 IYVVGGKKIVK

>member
-10 MLFAFGIAA
+10 MLFAFGAAA

-29 VITLANGTQVSV
+29 VVTLTNGTQVSV

-53 GTDGTAYRT
+53 GTDGTAYRA
-62 TATDENVFEAFDLEA
+62 TADDAVFEAFDLEA

-82 AARRARTEQGRV
+82 AARRARAEQGRV

-102 SLKGADDKMRGLGGD
+102 SLKGADDKMRGLSGD

-157 TDEEEGYVG
+157 SDEEEGYVG

-251 ASGGSYS
+251 ASGGSAG
-258 TIWPHESQ
+258 TVWPHESE
-266 LLYWPCGVLSYPTG
+266 LRYWPCGVLSYSTG

-314 HCLGFADMYDTS
+314 HCLGFADMYDTT
-326 GGGAYGMA
+326 GGGGYGMS

-370 DAPATV
+370 IDPATV

-414 LYGSNGLLITH
+414 LYGSNGLLIVH

-431 RWINNTV
+431 RWANNSV
-438 NVITGTG
+438 NSSAEK
-445 NNRIQCCTVV
+445 IQCCTVV
-455 NADGSRDMSDFYS
+455 NADGSRENTQYS

-481 TMNDEFTDDS
+481 TMNDEFTDES
-491 EPAAKLYNKNSDNSY
+491 EPAAKLYTKNSDNSY
-506 YLGIPITQIKRSKG
+506 ALGIPITNIKRSKG
-520 SISFLVCGGDDKNV
+520 SVSFLVCGGDDKNV
-534 IDNTFKG
+534 IDNTFNG

-552 KKTVDNRIY
+552 KKATDNRIY

>member
-10 MLFAFGIAA
+10 MLFAFGAAA

-29 VITLANGTQVSV
+29 VITLTNGTQVSV

-53 GTDGTAYRT
+53 GTDGTAYRA
-62 TATDENVFEAFDLEA
+62 TADDAVFEAFDLEA

-157 TDEEEGYVG
+157 SDEEEGYVG

-200 NDGAYQKDEKVYEMI
+200 ADGAYQKDEKVYEMI

-230 YDWDGDGEADQVF
+230 YDWDNDGEADQVF

-251 ASGGSYS
+251 ASSPQSPS
-258 TIWPHESQ
+258 TIWPHESE
-266 LLYWPCGVLSYPTG
+266 LRYWPCGVLSYSTG

-314 HCLGFADMYDTS
+314 HCLGFADMYDTT
-326 GGGAYGMA
+326 GGGGYGMS

-370 DAPATV
+370 ESPATV

-399 YFLMENRQ
+399 YFLLENRQ

-414 LYGSNGLLITH
+414 LYGSNGLLIVH

-431 RWINNTV
+431 RWANNSV
-438 NVITGTG
+438 NAS
-445 NNRIQCCTVV
+445 NEKIQCCTVV
-455 NADGSRDMSDFYS
+455 NADGSRENTQYS

-481 TMNDEFTDDS
+481 TMNDEFTDES
-491 EPAAKLYNKNSDNSY
+491 EPAAKLYTKNSDNSY
-506 YLGIPITQIKRSKG
+506 ALGIPITQIKRSKG
-520 SISFLVCGGDDKNV
+520 SVSFLVCGGDANNV
-534 IDNTFKG
+534 IDNTFNG
-541 VVDGINGVTVV
+541 VVDGINGVTVAN
-552 KKTVDNRIY
+552 KATDNRIY

-578 IYVVGGKKVVK
+578 IYVVGGKKIVK

>member
-10 MLFAFGIAA
+10 MLFAFGAAA

-29 VITLANGTQVSV
+29 VITLTNGTQVSV

-62 TATDENVFEAFDLEA
+62 TAADDTVFEAFDLEA

-82 AARRARTEQGRV
+82 AARRARAEQGRV

-157 TDEEEGYVG
+157 SDEEEGYVG

-251 ASGGSYS
+251 ASGGSAG
-258 TIWPHESQ
+258 TVWPHESE
-266 LLYWPCGVLSYPTG
+266 LRYWPCGVLSYSTG

-314 HCLGFADMYDTS
+314 HCLGFADMYDTTGS
-326 GGGAYGMA
+326 GGYGMS

-370 DAPATV
+370 ESPATV

-414 LYGSNGLLITH
+414 LYGSNGLLIVH

-431 RWINNTV
+431 RWANNSV
-438 NVITGTG
+438 NSSAEK
-445 NNRIQCCTVV
+445 IQCCTVV
-455 NADGSRDMSDFYS
+455 NADGSRENTQYS

-481 TMNDEFTDDS
+481 TMNDEFTDES
-491 EPAAKLYNKNSDNSY
+491 EPAAKLYTKNSDNSY
-506 YLGIPITQIKRSKG
+506 ALGIPITNIKRSKG
-520 SISFLVCGGDDKNV
+520 LVSFLVCGGDDKNV
-534 IDNTFKG
+534 IDNTFNG
-541 VVDGINGVTVV
+541 VVDGINGVTVAN
-552 KKTVDNRIY
+552 KAADNRIY

-578 IYVVGGKKVVK
+578 IYVVGGKKIVK

>member
-157 TDEEEGYVG
+157 TNEEEGYVG

-186 VGPVTMSK
+186 VGPVTMSNK
-194 NYGYYG
+194 YGYYG
-200 NDGAYQKDEKVYEMI
+200 ADSEYQKDEKVYEMI
-215 KEACDGIQDKVNLKD
+215 KEASDAIQDQVNLKD

-251 ASGGSYS
+251 ASSNNAS
-258 TIWPHESQ
+258 TIWPHESE
-266 LLYWPCGVLSYPTG
+266 LRYWPCGVLSYPTG

-326 GGGAYGMA
+326 GGGGYGMS

-356 FERIYAGWVEAIEL
+356 FERIYAGWVEPIEL
-370 DAPATV
+370 IDPATV

-407 NTGWDKG
+407 NTGWDEG

-431 RWINNTV
+431 RWANNSV
-438 NVITGTG
+438 NASTQK
-445 NNRIQCCTVV
+445 IQCCTVV
-455 NADGSRDMSDFYS
+455 NADGSREISNTLS

-476 EVKGV
+476 ESKGV

-491 EPAAKLYNKNSDNSY
+491 EPASKLYNKNTDNSY
-506 YLGIPITQIKRSKG
+506 ALGIPITQIKRSKG
-520 SISFLVCGGDDKNV
+520 SVSFLVCGGDDKNV

-571 ASALGKG
+571 ASTLGKG
-578 IYVVGGKKVVK
+578 IYVVGGKKIVK

>member
-10 MLFAFGIAA
+10 MLFAFGAAA
-19 NAVPAKKLQK
+19 NAIPAKKLQK
-29 VITLANGTQVSV
+29 VITLTNGTQVSV

-53 GTDGTAYRT
+53 GTDGTAYRA
-62 TATDENVFEAFDLEA
+62 TADENVFEAFDLEA

-82 AARRARTEQGRV
+82 AARRARAEQGRV

-157 TDEEEGYVG
+157 SDEEEGYVG

-251 ASGGSYS
+251 ASGGSAG
-258 TIWPHESQ
+258 TVWPHESE
-266 LLYWPCGVLSYPTG
+266 LRYWPCGVLSYSTG

-314 HCLGFADMYDTS
+314 HCLGFADMYDTTGS
-326 GGGAYGMA
+326 GGYGMS

-370 DAPATV
+370 ESPATV

-414 LYGSNGLLITH
+414 LYGSNGLLIVH

-431 RWINNTV
+431 RWANNSV
-438 NVITGTG
+438 NSSAEK
-445 NNRIQCCTVV
+445 IQCCTVV
-455 NADGSRDMSDFYS
+455 NADGSRENTQYS

-481 TMNDEFTDDS
+481 TMNDEFTDES
-491 EPAAKLYNKNSDNSY
+491 EPAAKLYTKNSDNSY
-506 YLGIPITQIKRSKG
+506 ALGIPITNIKRSKG
-520 SISFLVCGGDDKNV
+520 SISFLVCGGDANNV
-534 IDNTFKG
+534 IDNTFNG
-541 VVDGINGVTVV
+541 VVDGINGVTVA
-552 KKTVDNRIY
+552 KKAADNRIY

-578 IYVVGGKKVVK
+578 IYVVGGKKIVK

>member
-186 VGPVTMSK
+186 VGPVTMSN

-200 NDGAYQKDEKVYEMI
+200 YDSSYQKDEKVYEMI
-215 KEACDGIQDKVNLKD
+215 KEACDAIQDQVNLKD

-251 ASGGSYS
+251 ASGGSAS
-258 TIWPHESQ
+258 TIWPHESE
-266 LLYWPCGVLSYPTG
+266 LRYWPCGVLSYSTG

-326 GGGAYGMA
+326 GGGGYGMS

-356 FERIYAGWVEAIEL
+356 FERIYAGWVEPIEL

-376 KDMKSVSD
+376 KEMKSVSD

-407 NTGWDKG
+407 NTGWDEG
-414 LYGSNGLLITH
+414 LYGSNGLLIVH

-431 RWINNTV
+431 RWANNSV
-438 NVITGTG
+438 NSSAEK
-445 NNRIQCCTVV
+445 IQCCTVV
-455 NADGSRDMSDFYS
+455 NADGSREISNTLS

-476 EVKGV
+476 ESKGV

-506 YLGIPITQIKRSKG
+506 ALGIPITKIKRSKG
-520 SISFLVCGGDDKNV
+520 SVSFLVCGGDDKNV

-578 IYVVGGKKVVK
+578 IYVVGGKKIVK

>member
-10 MLFAFGIAA
+10 MLFAFGAAA

-29 VITLANGTQVSV
+29 VITLTNGTQVSV

-82 AARRARTEQGRV
+82 AARRARAEQGRV

-157 TDEEEGYVG
+157 SDEEEGYVG

-251 ASGGSYS
+251 ASGGSAG
-258 TIWPHESQ
+258 TVWPHESE
-266 LLYWPCGVLSYPTG
+266 LRYWPCGVLSYSTG

-314 HCLGFADMYDTS
+314 HCLGFADMYDTTGS
-326 GGGAYGMA
+326 GGYGMS

-370 DAPATV
+370 ESPATV

-414 LYGSNGLLITH
+414 LYGSNGLLIVH

-431 RWINNTV
+431 RWANNSV
-438 NVITGTG
+438 NSSAEK
-445 NNRIQCCTVV
+445 IQCCTVV
-455 NADGSRDMSDFYS
+455 NADGSRENTQYS

-481 TMNDEFTDDS
+481 TMNDEFTDES
-491 EPAAKLYNKNSDNSY
+491 EPAAKLYTKNSDNSY
-506 YLGIPITQIKRSKG
+506 ALGIPITNIKRSKG

-534 IDNTFKG
+534 IDNTFNG
-541 VVDGINGVTVV
+541 VVDGINGVTVAN
-552 KKTVDNRIY
+552 KAADNRIY

>member
-10 MLFAFGIAA
+10 MLFAFGAAA
-19 NAVPAKKLQK
+19 NAIPAKKLQK
-29 VITLANGTQVSV
+29 VITLTNGTQVSV

-53 GTDGTAYRT
+53 GTDGTAYRA
-62 TATDENVFEAFDLEA
+62 TADDTVFEAFDLEA

-157 TDEEEGYVG
+157 SDEEEGYVG

-251 ASGGSYS
+251 ASGGSAG
-258 TIWPHESQ
+258 TVWPHESE
-266 LLYWPCGVLSYPTG
+266 LRYWPCGVLSYSTG

-314 HCLGFADMYDTS
+314 HCLGFADMYDTT
-326 GGGAYGMA
+326 GGGGYGMS

-370 DAPATV
+370 IDPATV

-414 LYGSNGLLITH
+414 LYGSNGLLIVH

-431 RWINNTV
+431 RWANNSV
-438 NVITGTG
+438 NSSAEK
-445 NNRIQCCTVV
+445 IQCCTVV
-455 NADGSRDMSDFYS
+455 NADGSRENTQYS

-481 TMNDEFTDDS
+481 TMNDEFTDES
-491 EPAAKLYNKNSDNSY
+491 EPAAKLYTKNSDNSY
-506 YLGIPITQIKRSKG
+506 ALGIPITQIKRSKG
-520 SISFLVCGGDDKNV
+520 SVSFLVCGGDANNV
-534 IDNTFKG
+534 IDNTFNG
-541 VVDGINGVTVV
+541 VVDGINGVTVAD
-552 KKTVDNRIY
+552 KTCDNRIY

-578 IYVVGGKKVVK
+578 IYVVGGKKIVK

>member
-1 MKKLYLMLS
+1 MKKFYLMLS
-10 MLFAFGIAA
+10 MLFAFGAAA

-29 VITLANGTQVSV
+29 VITLTNGTQVSV

-53 GTDGTAYRT
+53 GTDGTAYRA
-62 TATDENVFEAFDLEA
+62 TADDTVFEAFDLEA

-157 TDEEEGYVG
+157 SDEEEGYVG

-194 NYGYYG
+194 NSGYYG
-200 NDGAYQKDEKVYEMI
+200 GDGAYQKDEKVYEMI

-251 ASGGSYS
+251 ASGGSPG
-258 TIWPHESQ
+258 TIWPHESE
-266 LLYWPCGVLSYPTG
+266 LRYWPCGVLSYSTG

-314 HCLGFADMYDTS
+314 HCLGFADMYDTT
-326 GGGAYGMA
+326 GGGGYGMS

-370 DAPATV
+370 ESPATV

-414 LYGSNGLLITH
+414 LYGSNGLLIVH

-431 RWINNTV
+431 RWANNSV
-438 NVITGTG
+438 NSSAEK
-445 NNRIQCCTVV
+445 IQCCTVV
-455 NADGSRDMSDFYS
+455 NADGSRENTQYS

-476 EVKGV
+476 EAKGM

-491 EPAAKLYNKNSDNSY
+491 EPAAKLYTKNSDNSY
-506 YLGIPITQIKRSKG
+506 ALGIPITQIKRSKG

-534 IDNTFKG
+534 IDNTFNG
-541 VVDGINGVTVV
+541 VVDGINGVTVAN
-552 KKTVDNRIY
+552 KAADNRIY

-578 IYVVGGKKVVK
+578 IYVVGGKKIVK

>member
-10 MLFAFGIAA
+10 MLFAFGTAA

-157 TDEEEGYVG
+157 SDEKEGYVG

-215 KEACDGIQDKVNLKD
+215 KEACDGIKDQVNLKN

-251 ASGGSYS
+251 ASGGSAG
-258 TIWPHESQ
+258 TIWPHESE
-266 LLYWPCGVLSYPTG
+266 LRYWPCGVLSYSTG

-314 HCLGFADMYDTS
+314 HCLGFADMYDTF
-326 GGGAYGMA
+326 GGGGYGMS

-407 NTGWDKG
+407 NTGWDEG

-431 RWINNTV
+431 RWANNSV
-438 NVITGTG
+438 NSSAEK
-445 NNRIQCCTVV
+445 IQCCTVV
-455 NADGSRDMSDFYS
+455 NADGSRENTQYS

-506 YLGIPITQIKRSKG
+506 ALGIPITKIKRSKG
-520 SISFLVCGGDDKNV
+520 SVSFLVCGGDDKNV

-578 IYVVGGKKVVK
+578 IYVVGGKKIVK

>member
-10 MLFAFGIAA
+10 MLFAFGTAA

-82 AARRARTEQGRV
+82 AARRARAEQGRV

-215 KEACDGIQDKVNLKD
+215 KEACDGIQDQVNLKD

-376 KDMKSVSD
+376 KEMKSVSD

-399 YFLMENRQ
+399 YFLLENRQ

-414 LYGSNGLLITH
+414 LYGSNGLLIVH

-520 SISFLVCGGDDKNV
+520 SVSFLVCGGDDKNV
-534 IDNTFKG
+534 IDNTFNG
-541 VVDGINGVTVV
+541 VVDGINGVTVAN
-552 KKTVDNRIY
+552 KTVDNRIY

-578 IYVVGGKKVVK
+578 IYVVGGKKIVK